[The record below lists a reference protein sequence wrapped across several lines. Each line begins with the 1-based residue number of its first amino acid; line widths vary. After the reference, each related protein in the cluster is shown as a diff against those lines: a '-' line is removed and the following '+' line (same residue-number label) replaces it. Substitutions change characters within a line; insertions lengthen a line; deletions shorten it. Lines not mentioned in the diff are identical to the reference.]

1 LLSESVIVNHLL
13 RLLFFGTIVRLIV
26 LVVIGLRI
34 IDRVNLPRL
43 GPAII
48 CANHNSHLDTLVLMT
63 IFPLRLLAKLR
74 PVAAAEYFLKNRL
87 LAWFALDMIGIIPLQ
102 RNKSSHA
109 EHPLAKCSEALDRGE
124 ILIIYPEG
132 SRGEPESIASF
143 QSGIAHLAKRHPDVP
158 IYPVFMYGLGKV
170 LPKGEKILVPFFC
183 DVAIGEPIFWSG
195 SKQNFMDLLHYN
207 LQELSTQIN
216 VTASNHD

>member
-1 LLSESVIVNHLL
+1 LNQLF
-13 RLLFFGTIVRLIV
+13 RLLFFGTIARLVV

-34 IDRVNLPRL
+34 IDRSRLPHA

-63 IFPLRLLAKLR
+63 IFPLQLLSKLR
-74 PVAAAEYFLKNRL
+74 PVAAAEYFLQNRL
-87 LAWFALDMIGIIPLQ
+87 LAWFALQIIGIIPID
-102 RNKSSHA
+102 RHKPSHTA
-109 EHPLAKCSEALDRGE
+109 HPLAKCSEALARGE

-132 SRGEPESIASF
+132 SRGKPESLASF

-158 IYPVFMYGLGKV
+158 IYPVFIYGLGKI

-183 DVAIGEPIFWSG
+183 DLAIGAPIFWSG
-195 SKQNFMDLLHYN
+195 QKQTFMDLLDREM
-207 LQELSTQIN
+207 QELSTLVNIP
-216 VTASNHD
+216 TSHLDL

>member
-1 LLSESVIVNHLL
+1 MNQLL
-13 RLLFFGTIVRLIV
+13 RLLFFGTIVRLVV

-34 IDRVNLPRL
+34 TGQTRLPRS

-74 PVAAAEYFLKNRL
+74 PVAAAEYFLKNRI
-87 LAWFALDMIGIIPLQ
+87 LAWFALHIIGIIPLQ
-102 RNKSSHA
+102 RDRSSHT
-109 EHPLAKCSEALDRGE
+109 EHPLAKCSEALERGE

-132 SRGEPESIASF
+132 SRGEPESLASF
-143 QSGIAHLAKRHPDVP
+143 HSGIAHLAKRHPNVP
-158 IYPVFMYGLGKV
+158 IYPVFIYGLGKV

-183 DVAIGEPIFWSG
+183 DLAIGEPIVWSG
-195 SKQNFMDLLHYN
+195 SKQVFMDLLH
-207 LQELSTQIN
+207 LKMQELSVVLN
-216 VTASNHD
+216 WGYYDL

>member
-1 LLSESVIVNHLL
+1 MNQLL
-13 RLLFFGTIVRLIV
+13 RWLFFGTIVRPIV

-34 IDRVNLPRL
+34 IDRVNLPRM

-63 IFPLRLLAKLR
+63 IFPWQLLAKLR
-74 PVAAAEYFLKNRL
+74 PVAAAEYFLKNPL
-87 LAWFALDMIGIIPLQ
+87 LAWFALQIIGIIPLE
-102 RNKSSHA
+102 RNKSRQT
-109 EHPLAKCSEALDRGE
+109 EHPLAKCSEALELGE
-124 ILIIYPEG
+124 MLIIYPEG

-158 IYPVFMYGLGKV
+158 IYPVFIYGLGKV
-170 LPKGEKILVPFFC
+170 LPKGEKVLVPFFC

-195 SKQNFMDLLHYN
+195 SKQVFMDSLHHHM
-207 LQELSTQIN
+207 QELSRQIN
-216 VTASNHD
+216 ITVLNDN

>member
-1 LLSESVIVNHLL
+1 LLFELIIVNHLL
-13 RLLFFGTIVRLIV
+13 RLLFFGTIVRLVV

-34 IDRVNLPRL
+34 IDRARLPRT

-74 PVAAAEYFLKNRL
+74 PVAAAEYFLKHPM
-87 LAWFALDMIGIIPLQ
+87 LAWFALKIIGIIPLQ
-102 RNKSSHA
+102 RKQPHCA
-109 EHPLAKCSEALDRGE
+109 EHPLAECSHALARGE

-158 IYPVFMYGLGKV
+158 IYPVFIYGLGKV
-170 LPKGEKILVPFFC
+170 LPKGERVLVPFFC
-183 DVAIGEPIFWSG
+183 DVAIGAPIFWSG
-195 SKQNFMDLLHYN
+195 SKQVFMDS
-207 LQELSTQIN
+207 LQLRIQALSEQIN
-216 VTASNHD
+216 ITVADDD

>member
-1 LLSESVIVNHLL
+1 LNQLL
-13 RLLFFGTIVRLIV
+13 RLLFFATIVRLIL

-34 IDRVNLPRL
+34 IDRARLPRS

-74 PVAAAEYFLKNRL
+74 PVAAAEYFLKNRI
-87 LAWFALDMIGIIPLQ
+87 LAWFALDIIGIIPLQ
-102 RNKSSHA
+102 RDRSSHT
-109 EHPLAKCSEALDRGE
+109 EHPLAKCSEALERGE

-132 SRGEPESIASF
+132 SRGEPESLASF
-143 QSGIAHLAKRHPDVP
+143 HSGIAHLAKRHPDVP
-158 IYPVFMYGLGKV
+158 IYPVFIYGLGKV

-183 DVAIGEPIFWSG
+183 DLAIGKPIVWSG
-195 SKQNFMDLLHYN
+195 SKQVFMDLLQ
-207 LQELSTQIN
+207 LKMQELSTQLSQ
-216 VTASNHD
+216 VY

>member
-1 LLSESVIVNHLL
+1 LLFESAIVNHLL
-13 RLLFFGTIVRLIV
+13 RLLFFGTIVRLVV

-34 IDRVNLPRL
+34 IDRARLPRT

-74 PVAAAEYFLKNRL
+74 PVAAAEYFLKDPL
-87 LAWFALDMIGIIPLQ
+87 LAWFALRIIGIIPLQ
-102 RNKSSHA
+102 RKQSHCT
-109 EHPLAKCSEALDRGE
+109 EHPLAECSQALARGE

-158 IYPVFMYGLGKV
+158 IYPVFIYGLGKV
-170 LPKGEKILVPFFC
+170 LPKGEHVLVPFFC
-183 DVAIGEPIFWSG
+183 DVAIGVPIFWSG
-195 SKQNFMDLLHYN
+195 SKQIFMDS
-207 LQELSTQIN
+207 LQLTIQALSEQIN
-216 VTASNHD
+216 ITTSHDD

>member
-1 LLSESVIVNHLL
+1 LNQLL
-13 RLLFFGTIVRLIV
+13 RLLFFATIVRLIV
-26 LVVIGLRI
+26 LIVIGLRI
-34 IDRVNLPRL
+34 TDRARLPRV

-48 CANHNSHLDTLVLMT
+48 CANHNSHLDTMVLMT

-74 PVAAAEYFLKNRL
+74 PVAAAEYFLKNPI
-87 LAWFALDMIGIIPLQ
+87 LAWFALQIIGIIALQ
-102 RNKSSHA
+102 RHKSGHT

-158 IYPVFMYGLGKV
+158 IYPVFIYGLGKV

-183 DVAIGEPIFWSG
+183 DLAIGEPIFWSG
-195 SKQNFMDLLHYN
+195 SKQVFMDLLQQKM
-207 LQELSTQIN
+207 QELSIPSSQIY
-216 VTASNHD
+216 

>member
-1 LLSESVIVNHLL
+1 LNQLL
-13 RLLFFGTIVRLIV
+13 RLLFFATIVRLIL

-34 IDRVNLPRL
+34 IDRARLPRS

-74 PVAAAEYFLKNRL
+74 PVAAAEYFLKNRI
-87 LAWFALDMIGIIPLQ
+87 LAWFALDIIGIIPLQ
-102 RNKSSHA
+102 RDRSSHT
-109 EHPLAKCSEALDRGE
+109 EHPLAKCSEALERGE

-132 SRGEPESIASF
+132 SRGEPESLASF
-143 QSGIAHLAKRHPDVP
+143 HSGIAHLAKRHPDVP
-158 IYPVFMYGLGKV
+158 IYPVFIYGLGKV

-183 DVAIGEPIFWSG
+183 DLAIGEPIVWSG
-195 SKQNFMDLLHYN
+195 SKQVFMDLLQ
-207 LQELSTQIN
+207 LKMQELSTQLSQ
-216 VTASNHD
+216 VY

>member
-1 LLSESVIVNHLL
+1 LNQLL

-34 IDRVNLPRL
+34 IDQARLPRL

-48 CANHNSHLDTLVLMT
+48 CANHNSHLDTMVLMT

-74 PVAAAEYFLKNRL
+74 PVAAAEYFLRNPL
-87 LAWFALDMIGIIPLQ
+87 LTWFALQMIGIIPLE
-102 RNKSSHA
+102 RNKSHRTD
-109 EHPLAKCSEALDRGE
+109 PLAKCSEALERGE

-132 SRGEPESIASF
+132 SRGEPESLASF

-158 IYPVFMYGLGKV
+158 IYPVFIYGLGKV
-170 LPKGEKILVPFFC
+170 LPKCETVLVPFFC
-183 DVAIGEPIFWSG
+183 DLAIGKPMFWSG
-195 SKQNFMDLLHYN
+195 SKQVFMDLLDHQM
-207 LQELSTQIN
+207 QELSQQIN
-216 VTASNHD
+216 ITVLNDKLI

>member
-1 LLSESVIVNHLL
+1 LNQLL
-13 RLLFFGTIVRLIV
+13 RLLFFATIVRLIV

-34 IDRVNLPRL
+34 TNQTGLPKS

-74 PVAAAEYFLKNRL
+74 PVAAADYFLKNPAL
-87 LAWFALDMIGIIPLQ
+87 TWFALHIIGIIPLDRHQ
-102 RNKSSHA
+102 SSRR
-109 EHPLAKCSEALDRGE
+109 ENPLAKCDEALDRGE

-132 SRGEPESIASF
+132 SRGEPESLASF
-143 QSGIAHLAKRHPDVP
+143 HSGIAHLAKRHPTVP
-158 IYPVFMYGLGKV
+158 IYPVFIYGLGKV

-183 DVAIGEPIFWSG
+183 DLAIGKPIFWSDR
-195 SKQNFMDLLHYN
+195 KQIFMDLLLHQI
-207 LQELSTQIN
+207 QELSAQ
-216 VTASNHD
+216 ASPVYRSNL

>member
-1 LLSESVIVNHLL
+1 
-13 RLLFFGTIVRLIV
+13 LLFFATIVRLIL

-34 IDRVNLPRL
+34 IDRARLPRS

-74 PVAAAEYFLKNRL
+74 PVAAAEYFLKNRI
-87 LAWFALDMIGIIPLQ
+87 LAWFALDIIGIIPLQ
-102 RNKSSHA
+102 RDRSSHT
-109 EHPLAKCSEALDRGE
+109 EHPLAKCSEALERGE

-132 SRGEPESIASF
+132 SRGEPESLASF
-143 QSGIAHLAKRHPDVP
+143 HSGIAHLAKRHPDVP
-158 IYPVFMYGLGKV
+158 IYPVFIYGLGKV

-183 DVAIGEPIFWSG
+183 DLAIGEPIVWSG
-195 SKQNFMDLLHYN
+195 SKQVFMDLLQ
-207 LQELSTQIN
+207 LKMQELSTQLSQ
-216 VTASNHD
+216 VY

>member
-1 LLSESVIVNHLL
+1 
-13 RLLFFGTIVRLIV
+13 LLFFATIVRLIL

-34 IDRVNLPRL
+34 IDRARLPRS

-74 PVAAAEYFLKNRL
+74 PVAAAEYFLKNRI
-87 LAWFALDMIGIIPLQ
+87 LAWFALDIIGIIPLQ
-102 RNKSSHA
+102 RDRSSHT
-109 EHPLAKCSEALDRGE
+109 EHPLAKCSEALERGE

-132 SRGEPESIASF
+132 SRGEPESLASF
-143 QSGIAHLAKRHPDVP
+143 HSGIAHLAKRHPDVP
-158 IYPVFMYGLGKV
+158 IYPVFIYGLGKV

-183 DVAIGEPIFWSG
+183 DLAIGKPIVWSG
-195 SKQNFMDLLHYN
+195 SKQVFMDLLQ
-207 LQELSTQIN
+207 LKMQELSTQLSQ
-216 VTASNHD
+216 VY